1 MTTKHLWSIIG
12 VMFALIV
19 SLVGYVFASSSGAVR
34 EQGMEIARQ
43 STRLV
48 IVESGQAEIIRRL
61 ERIERKIDRV
71 TP

>member
-1 MTTKHLWSIIG
+1 MSNRHLWSVIA

-19 SLVGYVFASSSGAVR
+19 SLVGYVFASSNGVVR

-43 STRLV
+43 ATRLV
-48 IVESGQAEIIRRL
+48 IVESGQTEIIRRL

>member
-19 SLVGYVFASSSGAVR
+19 SLVGYTFASSNGIVR
-34 EQGMEIARQ
+34 EHGMEIGRQ
-43 STRLV
+43 ATRIAL
-48 IVESGQAEIIRRL
+48 AEQNYAEVIRRL
-61 ERIERKIDRV
+61 DRIERKIDRG

>member
-1 MTTKHLWSIIG
+1 MTNRHLWSIIG
-12 VMFALIV
+12 VMFALVV
-19 SLVGYVFASSSGAVR
+19 SLVGYVFASSSGSLR
-34 EQGMEIARQ
+34 DQGMEVARH